1 MSVNSPKTQ
10 QNRQVTAKSHDFCR
24 TRVRLRRCPP
34 LHRVKSRYLL
44 VRSALHPIPGPVSP
58 KAARPMTDLTQ
69 LIACPR
75 CDAVFQVAEPAPGER
90 AVCSRCHTV
99 LIAPR
104 KRAGKQIIAIALAIV
119 VLVIAATVFPF
130 LSIRAAGV
138 SHDSSILD
146 AALAFS
152 GSPLLMGLTL
162 AVAAL
167 IVFFPVLRAL
177 LAIYVLTPIVLDRPP
192 YPGAIRAFRLS
203 EALRPWSMAEIFAIG
218 CAVALV
224 KVADLAQVAFGPAFW
239 MFSALVILM
248 ILQDSF
254 MCRYSVWKSL
264 ER

>member
-1 MSVNSPKTQ
+1 
-10 QNRQVTAKSHDFCR
+10 
-24 TRVRLRRCPP
+24 
-34 LHRVKSRYLL
+34 
-44 VRSALHPIPGPVSP
+44 
-58 KAARPMTDLTQ
+58 MTDLSS

-75 CDAVFQVAEPAPGER
+75 CDAVYSVEEPAVGER
-90 AVCSRCHTV
+90 AVCARCHTV

-119 VLVIAATVFPF
+119 VLVIAATIFPF

-138 SHDSSILD
+138 SHKSSILD

-152 GSPLLMGLTL
+152 DSPLLVVLSLT
-162 AVAAL
+162 VAAV
-167 IVFFPVLRAL
+167 IVFFPVLRAML
-177 LAIYVLTPIVLDRPP
+177 VIYVLTPLVFDRPP
-192 YPGAIRAFRLS
+192 YPGAVRAFRLS

-239 MFSALVILM
+239 MFAALVVLM
-248 ILQDSF
+248 VIQDSF

>member
-1 MSVNSPKTQ
+1 MTGSDDILNTI
-10 QNRQVTAKSHDFCR
+10 AHGED
-24 TRVRLRRCPP
+24 
-34 LHRVKSRYLL
+34 
-44 VRSALHPIPGPVSP
+44 IPGQGGDG
-58 KAARPMTDLTQ
+58 ARSDLDA

-75 CDAVFQVAEPAPGER
+75 CDAVYQVRDPQVGER
-90 AVCSRCHTV
+90 AVCARCHTV

-119 VLVIAATVFPF
+119 VLVIAATIFPF
-130 LSIRAAGV
+130 LEISAAGV
-138 SHDSSILD
+138 AHRASILD

-152 GSPLLMGLTL
+152 GSGLLVGLSL

-177 LAIYVLTPIVLDRPP
+177 LVIYVLGPVVFDRPP
-192 YPGAIRAFRLS
+192 FRGAIRAFRLS

-224 KVADLAQVAFGPAFW
+224 KVADLADLHFGPAFW
-239 MFSALVILM
+239 MFSALVVLM
-248 ILQDSF
+248 MLQDSY

-264 ER
+264 EK